1 MFGIDVKWNYFE
13 VGYGK
18 GLCDG
23 FGGLIKCL
31 VDEVVKLGK
40 VIIQDVNDFF
50 LLDIVSILFYEVGEI
65 QICFKRILLINRERD
80 CIMECKIC
88 KRYNESLCSCWIRIK
103 FYFSWKCKLLLQ

>member
-1 MFGIDVKWNYFE
+1 MFGIDVKWNFFE

-31 VDEVVKLGK
+31 VDQVVKLGK

-50 LLDIVSILFYEVGEI
+50 
-65 QICFKRILLINRERD
+65 
-80 CIMECKIC
+80 
-88 KRYNESLCSCWIRIK
+88 CWIQLVYCFMKQVK
-103 FYFSWKCKLLLQ
+103 FRFVLKEYC